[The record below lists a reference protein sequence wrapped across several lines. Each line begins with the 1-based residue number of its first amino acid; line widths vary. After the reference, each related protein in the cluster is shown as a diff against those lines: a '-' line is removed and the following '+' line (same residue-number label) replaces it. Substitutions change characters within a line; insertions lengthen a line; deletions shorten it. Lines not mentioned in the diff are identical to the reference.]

1 MWKWETL
8 GINQVS
14 IRPINHVPLVGVVV
28 VGFRIPFESGVAN
41 RQSFAGIRARYCC
54 VDVDG
59 CLLFFYSYWS
69 WNISGEVI

>member
-1 MWKWETL
+1 M
-8 GINQVS
+8 S
-14 IRPINHVPLVGVVV
+14 IRPINRVPLVGVV

-41 RQSFAGIRARYCC
+41 RQSFVGIRARN
-54 VDVDG
+54 VDG